1 MQAVQKKSSLVLGL
15 IRCFNAAAF
24 VALSAFYFGMFCLG
38 KPAIDQVDLVP
49 LAHAAAPHVAHAA
62 TKTVI

>member
-15 IRCFNAAAF
+15 IRCFNTAAF

-38 KPAIDQVDLVP
+38 QPALDQVELVP
-49 LAHAAAPHVAHAA
+49 LAHAAAATVAISAA
-62 TKTVI
+62 T